1 MVKNMK
7 FKKNLRS
14 SIGALMAGV
23 FSVMLVPAAMAAET
37 LKNSAAANVQVPGYY
52 RMALS
57 DKVTVTAFYDGPVY
71 LKTSVLQNV
80 EGVDFTSLLA
90 AMYVP
95 ITKDGVQTSV
105 NAYLIQEKGRL
116 TLIDS
121 GASDCFGDTLGRL
134 IGNITASGVNP
145 DDVDAI
151 IVTHMHPDHAC
162 GAINPDG
169 TAAFKNAEFIAPKAD
184 ADYWLS
190 DAIAQSAPES
200 ERSFFKAAQR
210 AVQPYKA
217 SGRFR
222 TFLKGEAPVPGIQS
236 VDEAGHSPGMA
247 GYLIDGGDKQLLVW
261 GDVIHSHAV
270 QFKHPEVSVVFD
282 HDPKAAVQTR
292 KRVLNDV
299 VQGKLWVA
307 AAHLPFPGIGHV
319 ITEGTGYRWIP
330 VEYNAV
336 R

>member
-1 MVKNMK
+1 MK
-7 FKKNLRS
+7 FKKN
-14 SIGALMAGV
+14 V
-23 FSVMLVPAAMAAET
+23 FVSVYTLIANFILVISASVVVAAET
-37 LKNSAAANVQVPGYY
+37 TRNRAAANIQVPGYY
-52 RMALS
+52 RMALG

-71 LKTSVLQNV
+71 LKTSVLNHV
-80 EGVDFTSLLA
+80 DGVDFTSLLEK
-90 AMYVP
+90 MSVP
-95 ITKDGVQTSV
+95 ITEDGVQTSV
-105 NAYLIQEKGRL
+105 NAYLIQEGGRL
-116 TLIDS
+116 ILIDS

-134 IGNITASGVNP
+134 VGNITVSGINP
-145 DDVDAI
+145 DDVDAV

-190 DAIAQSAPES
+190 DAVAQSAPEG
-200 ERSFFKAAQR
+200 ERRFFKAAQR

-222 TFLKGEAPVPGIQS
+222 TFVKGESPITGIQS
-236 VDEAGHSPGMA
+236 VDEAGHSPGMT
-247 GYLIDGGDKQLLVW
+247 GYLIEGGDKQLLVW
-261 GDVIHSHAV
+261 GDVIHSHAI

-282 HDPKAAVQTR
+282 HDPKAAVEAR
-292 KRVLNDV
+292 KRILEEV
-299 VQGKLWVA
+299 VSGKLWVA

-319 ITEGTGYRWIP
+319 LTEGDGYRWVP
-330 VEYNAV
+330 VEYSAV

>member
-1 MVKNMK
+1 MK
-7 FKKNLRS
+7 LKKNVRGS
-14 SIGALMAGV
+14 MCALMAGAFFV
-23 FSVMLVPAAMAAET
+23 MSVPVVWGAET
-37 LKNSAAANVQVPGYY
+37 PKNSAAANVQVPGYY
-52 RMALS
+52 RMALG

-71 LKTSVLQNV
+71 LKISVLKNV
-80 EGVDFTSLLA
+80 EGVDFTKMLETMS
-90 AMYVP
+90 VP

-121 GASDCFGDTLGRL
+121 GASDCFGETLGHL
-134 IGNITASGVNP
+134 VGNVKASGINP

-190 DAIAQSAPES
+190 DSIAQSVPQS

-210 AVQPYKA
+210 SVAPYKA
-217 SGRFR
+217 AGRFR
-222 TFLKGEAPVPGIQS
+222 TFIKGESPAPGIKS
-236 VDEAGHSPGMA
+236 VDEAGHSPGMT
-247 GYLIDGGDKQLLVW
+247 GYLIDGGDKRLLVW
-261 GDVIHSHAV
+261 GDVIHSHAI

-282 HDPKAAVQTR
+282 HDPKAAVETR
-292 KRVLNDV
+292 KRILNDV
-299 VQGKLWVA
+299 VQGKLWIA

-319 ITEGTGYRWIP
+319 ITEGKGYRWIP